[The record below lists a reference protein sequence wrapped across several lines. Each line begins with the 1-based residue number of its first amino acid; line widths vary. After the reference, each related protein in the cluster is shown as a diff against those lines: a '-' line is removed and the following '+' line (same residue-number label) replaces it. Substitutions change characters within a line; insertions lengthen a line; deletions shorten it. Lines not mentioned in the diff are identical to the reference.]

1 MGWAWAC
8 HDILLRWAFPCPE
21 FHLLRLLRYQSC
33 YLPCLCKLGCKTY
46 PNEVEWRHRGSMD
59 SEFNPVFSND
69 VLMAGDKGAK
79 VVLKEKG
86 TPWAR
91 ENSAN
96 NWCTTRPSQNVVVA
110 SPKPLVVQG
119 YDSHLRR
126 AGNPRTDQEARR
138 CHGEHHAMIE
148 RTRSRWAWV
157 RARSV
162 PEVKPTLVDCPAR
175 PGRSIPPTPAARGA
189 WVGGNLA
196 MRELSFSFPHSVC
209 TKLIIYFYLFGA
221 ALERQPFTY
230 NMNKMIDG
238 HGWMAHGSGDS
249 GVTLGPT
256 HRDVIRTWC
265 HAQGAS
271 RTTGPY
277 QGLQFLFQ
285 FSKTVLFTKI
295 WFFYVFK
302 F

>member
-1 MGWAWAC
+1 MGWAWVC
-8 HDILLRWAFPCPE
+8 HDILLRRAFPCPE

-33 YLPCLCKLGCKTY
+33 YLPCLSKLGCKTY

-59 SEFNPVFSND
+59 SEVPHSTEFFQTMFSW
-69 VLMAGDKGAK
+69 LGTKGQK
-79 VVLKEKG
+79 SSQKKREHHE
-86 TPWAR
+86 PR

-96 NWCTTRPSQNVVVA
+96 SWCTTRPSQNVVVA

-189 WVGGNLA
+189 
-196 MRELSFSFPHSVC
+196 
-209 TKLIIYFYLFGA
+209 
-221 ALERQPFTY
+221 
-230 NMNKMIDG
+230 
-238 HGWMAHGSGDS
+238 
-249 GVTLGPT
+249 
-256 HRDVIRTWC
+256 
-265 HAQGAS
+265 
-271 RTTGPY
+271 
-277 QGLQFLFQ
+277 
-285 FSKTVLFTKI
+285 
-295 WFFYVFK
+295 
-302 F
+302 